1 MVSGSISERP
11 AQKLQLGSA
20 FKNFGLMVLLLARLL
35 VAGYGILLLWRYYP
49 GPSPIGIAFFLG
61 LMIVLFL
68 ALPMAPSDSISTL
81 RRCSWWFAYAAGFVA
96 FAILRSFADDGQT
109 VYYHYPVRFGDGLFG
124 TPAPV
129 YLQHVLP
136 DPSRHDPFTLLMVA
150 TYISYFVVPT
160 AIALYLARRR
170 PERFPRYVI
179 AVSIMFM
186 VGLIAYRLFPT
197 APPWMASRD
206 GYIPSI
212 YRVTSLI
219 FHPDT
224 YSQGINLVGSNDVGA
239 MPSIHV
245 AETWLA
251 IFAIRFRGRLARI
264 LGVTYGCMMMFA
276 VVYLGE
282 HWMIDVIAGFSL
294 SCAIWYGT
302 RTLASVKWPAIRR
315 VFVRDTMA
323 QQV

>member
-1 MVSGSISERP
+1 MSVMV
-11 AQKLQLGSA
+11 
-20 FKNFGLMVLLLARLL
+20 MRLL
-35 VAGYGILLLWRYYP
+35 IAAYGVLLLWRYYP
-49 GPSPIGIAFFLG
+49 GPSPIGVAFFLG

-68 ALPMAPSDSISTL
+68 ALPAASGDAVSV
-81 RRCSWWFAYAAGFVA
+81 RWRWGWWCVYAAGFVA

-109 VYYHYPVRFGDGLFG
+109 VHYHYPIRFGDGLFG
-124 TPAPV
+124 TPAPA
-129 YLQHVLP
+129 YLQHLFP
-136 DPSRHDPFTLLMVA
+136 DPSRHNPFTLLMVA
-150 TYISYFVVPT
+150 TYVSYFIIPI
-160 AIALYLARRR
+160 AIALYLGRRR
-170 PERFPRYVI
+170 PDRFPRYVV
-179 AVSIMFM
+179 AVSIMFV
-186 VGLIAYRLFPT
+186 VGLIAYRLVPT

-206 GYIPSI
+206 GYAPPI

-224 YSQGINLVGSNDVGA
+224 YSQGLHLIGSNDVGA

-251 IFAIRFRGRLARI
+251 IFAIWFHSRWTRI
-264 LGVTYGCMMMFA
+264 LGAIYGCMMMFA

-282 HWMIDVIAGFSL
+282 HWVVDVIAGFSL

-302 RTLASVKWPAIRR
+302 RALAPLKWPAVRR
-315 VFVRDTMA
+315 FFVRDSLP